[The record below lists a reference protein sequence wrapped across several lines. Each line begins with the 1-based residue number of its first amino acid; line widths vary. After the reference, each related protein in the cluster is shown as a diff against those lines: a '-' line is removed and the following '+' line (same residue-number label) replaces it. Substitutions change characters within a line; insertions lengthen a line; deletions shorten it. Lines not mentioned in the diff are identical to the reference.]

1 MRIATEWRISMIQQL
16 SVFVENKVGSLRKV
30 TSALSENGIN
40 LRAISVFDS
49 PDFSI
54 LRIIIDEPEKAKL
67 VLSDKGFAV
76 KVSEVLAVELMDK
89 PGDLDRVLAILEGHN
104 LSINYI
110 YSFVLRGEKAP
121 LMVLNISDMKKAE
134 EVLRE
139 NKVCVIE

>member
-1 MRIATEWRISMIQQL
+1 MIPQL

-30 TSALSENGIN
+30 TNTLSQNGIN

-54 LRIIIDEPEKAKL
+54 LRIIVDDPDKAKL

-89 PGDLDRVLAILEGHN
+89 PDDI
-104 LSINYI
+104 
-110 YSFVLRGEKAP
+110 
-121 LMVLNISDMKKAE
+121 
-134 EVLRE
+134 
-139 NKVCVIE
+139 CC